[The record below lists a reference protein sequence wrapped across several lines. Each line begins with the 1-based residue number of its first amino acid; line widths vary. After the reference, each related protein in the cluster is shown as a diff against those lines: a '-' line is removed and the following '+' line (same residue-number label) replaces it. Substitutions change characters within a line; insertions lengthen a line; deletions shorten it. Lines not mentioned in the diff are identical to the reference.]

1 MITTDS
7 EKHKILFINF
17 NQDSS
22 CICAGTESGFII
34 FNIQPFQQLA
44 NRSKH

>member
-1 MITTDS
+1 MLTTDP

-22 CICAGTESGFII
+22 CICMGTEEGFII
-34 FNIQPFQQLA
+34 CNIQPFQDLA
-44 NRSKH
+44 HRSK